1 MIVNHINHNIY
12 ITPEAYLKLEE
23 HSQVKHEYIDG
34 SIYAMAG
41 ALDVHVTITG
51 NIFILLRNHLRGSG

>member
-1 MIVNHINHNIY
+1 MIANRNTY

-34 SIYAMAG
+34 NIYAMAG
-41 ALDVHVTITG
+41 ALDVHVTIALSLAS
-51 NIFILLRNHLRGSG
+51 ILR